1 MAYLQLLHQF
11 MMILQCYLYQ
21 AEALVVVNV
30 AAAVALED
38 TENFLQAHL
47 LLKKGPYTQLQ

>member
-11 MMILQCYLYQ
+11 TMILQYYSYQ
-21 AEALVVVNV
+21 AAALVVVNV
-30 AAAVALED
+30 EVAAELVD

-47 LLKKGPYTQLQ
+47 LLKKEVIIQLQ